1 MADSAHK
8 SEQPHGLNETIAA
21 HAVHEGDHHAEV
33 NPMEISGGMVI
44 WTWVLFAITL
54 LALYKIA
61 WKPILSALDKREEEI
76 QESMD
81 NAEKLR
87 EEIDGLEAFKADE
100 IGKAEDEAKAI
111 IESGRKAAHEQ
122 AKVIEEKA
130 HDAAQI
136 LTENANRDIETSRAS
151 AEERLRIESAR
162 WARELAGKLID
173 ANLDD
178 EKNRALTDKL
188 IQEL

>member
-1 MADSAHK
+1 MADSAK
-8 SEQPHGLNETIAA
+8 NTEQSQGLAEIIEA
-21 HAVHEGDHHAEV
+21 HAVHEGDHHEGV

-76 QESMD
+76 QESID

-87 EEIDGLEAFKADE
+87 QEMEQLEAFKAE
-100 IGKAEDEAKAI
+100 QIKQAESKARAI
-111 IESGRKAAHEQ
+111 VESGRKAAYEQ
-122 AKVIEEKA
+122 ARVIEEKA

-136 LTENANRDIETSRAS
+136 LTENAARDIESSRAI
-151 AEERLRIESAR
+151 AEETLRMESAK
-162 WARELAGKLID
+162 WARELAEKLID

>member
-1 MADSAHK
+1 MADSAHN
-8 SEQPHGLNETIAA
+8 SEQSKGLAQVIES
-21 HAVHEGDHHAEV
+21 HAVHEGDHHGEV

-61 WKPILSALDKREEEI
+61 WKPILGALDKREEEI
-76 QESMD
+76 QESID

-87 EEIDGLEAFKADE
+87 REIDGLEAFKAE
-100 IGKAEDEAKAI
+100 KIGQAEDEAKAI
-111 IESGRKAAHEQ
+111 METGRKAAHEQ
-122 AKVIEEKA
+122 ARVIQEKA
-130 HDAAQI
+130 QDEALI
-136 LTENANRDIETSRAS
+136 LTENAHRDIESSRAT
-151 AEERLRIESAR
+151 AEEALRIESAQ